1 MKKFLKLLC
10 CMMVVTLLISGC
22 SKDEKNDNNPSNG
35 NEVTDAPTVTDEP
48 KVTDEPDI
56 TDEPNVTD
64 APQVTD
70 EPVVTDVPQV
80 TDEPKVTDEPQVTDT
95 PVITDTPEIT
105 DAPVVTLTPEEVKAA
120 YDEFIEGKRKA
131 VATTDAGMLEEGRSY
146 LFDELVEDFG
156 TKLEKE
162 MLPSVINAKEKAYID
177 CGMDGYPELV
187 LKLSYE
193 REEYEDSP
201 DDEFIVLRLNGDELN
216 IVTNF
221 AQYYR
226 SFADINEYGYIT
238 IGGSGGAT
246 TYTNTNSFVTA
257 EGKEVF
263 LWTETGRYGFD
274 KPYFPMDAYEIP
286 DDVKAVVAREV
297 GYAEG
302 GNAYEMDRV
311 SFSEYDCDSTDP
323 DEQQRYN
330 DEYLLNCYYTFVNDD
345 GENAVTDEEYIKL
358 CNDNI
363 VKLVTKEELDQ
374 MRADK
379 AMEYGCTSEI
389 VSGGL
394 PEWVNLDGASEE

>member
-22 SKDEKNDNNPSNG
+22 SKDEKNDNPSNG

-70 EPVVTDVPQV
+70 EPVVTDEPQV

>member
-22 SKDEKNDNNPSNG
+22 SKDEKNDEPSNG
-35 NEVTDAPTVTDEP
+35 NKVTDAPTVTDEP

-70 EPVVTDVPQV
+70 EPVVTDEPQV

>member
-1 MKKFLKLLC
+1 MKKFLKLFC
-10 CMMVVTLLISGC
+10 CMMVAALLVSGC
-22 SKDEKNDNNPSNG
+22 SKDEKKDEPSNG
-35 NEVTDAPTVTDEP
+35 NKVTDAP
-48 KVTDEPDI
+48 
-56 TDEPNVTD
+56 N
-64 APQVTD
+64 
-70 EPVVTDVPQV
+70 V

-95 PVITDTPEIT
+95 PAVTDEPQVTDVPVVTDEPKVTDEPAVTDTPEIT
-105 DAPVVTLTPEEVKAA
+105 DTPDITVTPEITDPPVVTLTPEEVKAA

-156 TKLEKE
+156 TKLENE

-193 REEYEDSP
+193 RAESEDSP

-221 AQYYR
+221 SQYYR

-286 DDVKAVVAREV
+286 DDVKTVVAREV

-345 GENAVTDEEYIKL
+345 GENAVTDEEYVKL

-394 PEWVNLDGASEE
+394 PEWVNLDGTSEE

>member
-1 MKKFLKLLC
+1 MKKFLKLFC

-64 APQVTD
+64 APAVTD

-95 PVITDTPEIT
+95 PVITDTPGIT

-162 MLPSVINAKEKAYID
+162 SLPNIITGKEKAYID

-345 GENAVTDEEYIKL
+345 GENAVTDEEYVKL

>member
-1 MKKFLKLLC
+1 MKKFLKLFC

-22 SKDEKNDNNPSNG
+22 SKDEKNDNNPSNW

-64 APQVTD
+64 APAVTD

-95 PVITDTPEIT
+95 PVITDTPGIT

-146 LFDELVEDFG
+146 HFDELVEDFG

-162 MLPSVINAKEKAYID
+162 SLPNIITGKEKAYID

-345 GENAVTDEEYIKL
+345 GENAVTDEEYVKL

-394 PEWVNLDGASEE
+394 PEWVNLDGTSEE

>member
-1 MKKFLKLLC
+1 MKKFLKLFC
-10 CMMVVTLLISGC
+10 CMMVAALLVSGC
-22 SKDEKNDNNPSNG
+22 SKDEKNDEPSNG
-35 NEVTDAPTVTDEP
+35 NKVTDAP
-48 KVTDEPDI
+48 
-56 TDEPNVTD
+56 N
-64 APQVTD
+64 
-70 EPVVTDVPQV
+70 V

-95 PVITDTPEIT
+95 PAVTDEPQVTDVPVVTDEPKVTDEPAVTDTPEIT
-105 DAPVVTLTPEEVKAA
+105 DTPDITNTPEITDTPVVTLTPEEVKAV

-162 MLPSVINAKEKAYID
+162 SLPNIITGKEKAYID

-311 SFSEYDCDSTDP
+311 SFSEYDCDSPDP

-345 GENAVTDEEYIKL
+345 GENAVTDEEYVKL

>member
-22 SKDEKNDNNPSNG
+22 SKDEKNDEPSNG
-35 NEVTDAPTVTDEP
+35 NKVTDAPTVTDEP

-193 REEYEDSP
+193 RGEYEDSP

-345 GENAVTDEEYIKL
+345 GENAVTDEEYVKL

>member
-64 APQVTD
+64 APAVTD

-193 REEYEDSP
+193 RGEYEDSP

-345 GENAVTDEEYIKL
+345 GENAVTDEEYVKL